1 MAEDDD
7 DREIIDEFEEES
19 ATEETTER
27 VLDNSDSADN
37 NSNIV
42 PNKLMYPE
50 ADPEQSNSSADPDT
64 SQSSDQASDNVRYL
78 RKRRQ
83 LETFSL
89 PLNDSLQD
97 DVDLIKRSLA
107 SDHKNMSGDKDST
120 TSDVMEIKPAP
131 QPIR

>member
-1 MAEDDD
+1 M
-7 DREIIDEFEEES
+7 
-19 ATEETTER
+19 
-27 VLDNSDSADN
+27 LDNSDSADN

-42 PNKLMYPE
+42 PNKLMYPG

-64 SQSSDQASDNVRYL
+64 SQSSDHASDNVRYR
-78 RKRRQ
+78 RKRQ
-83 LETFSL
+83 LESFSL

-107 SDHKNMSGDKDST
+107 SGHKNLSGDKDST
-120 TSDVMEIKPAP
+120 TSDVIEIKPAP

>member
-78 RKRRQ
+78 RKRQ
-83 LETFSL
+83 LEPFSL

-107 SDHKNMSGDKDST
+107 SGHKSLSGDKDST
-120 TSDVMEIKPAP
+120 TSDVIEIKPAP

>member
-1 MAEDDD
+1 M
-7 DREIIDEFEEES
+7 
-19 ATEETTER
+19 
-27 VLDNSDSADN
+27 LDNSDSADN

-83 LETFSL
+83 VETFSL

-97 DVDLIKRSLA
+97 DVDLIKRSLV